1 MRWEWLLVPIVLFY
15 VTAAGAG
22 EALSPYTGQDKREI
36 RALSK
41 EEVHGYLSGDGMGFA
56 KTAEL
61 NHYPGGCR
69 ARLS

>member
-1 MRWEWLLVPIVLFY
+1 MRWEWLLVPIVFFY
-15 VTAAGAG
+15 VTSAGAG
-22 EALSPYTGQDKREI
+22 EALSPYTGQEKREI

-56 KTAEL
+56 KPAEL